1 MKLTVYD
8 TQAQEVDSIEAD
20 DLVFGLPPHAAALRQ
35 ALLAQLANRRAGSAN
50 TKTRGEVTGSTRKMW
65 RQKGTGHARQG
76 AKRAPHW
83 RGGGVAFGPKPRS
96 YKQALP
102 KMVRRLAIR
111 SALSTKV
118 GDGELK
124 VVRGLDLDAPKTKA
138 VVELLGRFDWGCKH
152 GEHIGWAVVE
162 AQDQAT
168 ARRLL
173 PTTFRDKARVFQLTK
188 FTPEDVKSFQAG
200 H

>member
-1 MKLTVYD
+1 MARFLVEAHHVPED
-8 TQAQEVDSIEAD
+8 CVRDLDSI
-20 DLVFGLPPHAAALRQ
+20 LGMSR
-35 ALLAQLANRRAGSAN
+35 
-50 TKTRGEVTGSTRKMW
+50 
-65 RQKGTGHARQG
+65 
-76 AKRAPHW
+76 
-83 RGGGVAFGPKPRS
+83 
-96 YKQALP
+96 
-102 KMVRRLAIR
+102 
-111 SALSTKV
+111 
-118 GDGELK
+118 
-124 VVRGLDLDAPKTKA
+124 
-138 VVELLGRFDWGCKH
+138 ELLGRFDWGCKH